1 MLAGRVRNKI
11 PARAFLRREHS
22 SSISDMT
29 RMRAALQSVQSVQ
42 SVQSSQVERY
52 RSLNW
57 NRGTSRAYHTVQ
69 S

>member
-11 PARAFLRREHS
+11 PARAFLRREHT
-22 SSISDMT
+22 SSISDMI

-42 SVQSSQVERY
+42 SSQFERY

-57 NRGTSRAYHTVQ
+57 NRDTSRAYHTVQ

>member
-42 SVQSSQVERY
+42 SSQVERY